1 MIIHFI
7 EYLKS
12 FFRILNHPLNRKQKV
27 KAAGRV
33 LWWKANQLFFHLPAV
48 VTLHNTKMQLICT
61 PESSYGS
68 LVVYCNLPEYRE
80 MIFLQKTLKSNS
92 IFVDI
97 GANVGAYTIL
107 AAAIITKGKIYSF
120 EPMSSVLGTLYQN
133 IRINNLEDRVKV
145 IKKVASDKT
154 GYERFVSHN
163 ISEYSHIS
171 IDKTSKSALIPSTK
185 LDDFFKGLKIPFID
199 AIKIDVE
206 GAEWKVLKGFE
217 NYLKSGKVGRLIVE
231 LNRRNTLFKGDSNQI
246 IEYLRK
252 FKYTVYSINDKL
264 ALKKIDKVDPEQTLN
279 VIAMR

>member
-1 MIIHFI
+1 MITIII
-7 EYLKS
+7 EDVKS
-12 FFRILNHPLNRKQKV
+12 FIRLLDHPLNRDFKL
-27 KAAGRV
+27 KAAGRI
-33 LWWKANQLFFHLPAV
+33 LWWKINQLFFHLPSV
-48 VTLHNTKMQLICT
+48 VTFHNTEMKLICT

-92 IFVDI
+92 VFVDI

-145 IKKVASDKT
+145 IKKVVSDKT

-171 IDKTSKSALIPSTK
+171 IDETSKSVLIPSTK
-185 LDDFFKGLKIPFID
+185 LDDFCRGLKIPFID

-217 NYLKSGKVGRLIVE
+217 NYLKSGKVGLLIVE
-231 LNRRNTLFKGDSNQI
+231 LNKRNTLFNGDSNQV

-264 ALKKIDKVDPEQTLN
+264 ALEKIDKVDSEQTLN
-279 VIAMR
+279 IIAMR